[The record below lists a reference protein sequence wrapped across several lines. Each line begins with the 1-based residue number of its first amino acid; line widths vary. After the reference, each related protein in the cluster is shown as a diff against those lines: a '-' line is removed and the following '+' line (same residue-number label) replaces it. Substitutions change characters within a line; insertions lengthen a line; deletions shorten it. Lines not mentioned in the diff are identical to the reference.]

1 MIDQIYQCQIPGQ
14 ELGIWQVQCHLRIFQ
29 PHPGIQ
35 TVLINNMGFEIGWF
49 IPYLVE
55 QLVDQVVQEFH
66 LDPAKLVWIEHYT
79 PGFEASTGADFSQVT
94 FDWQDGHPTHP
105 QWQAIAS
112 ETVQVLINQE
122 LQRVSA

>member
-35 TVLINNMGFEIGWF
+35 TVLINDMGFEIGWF

-55 QLVDQVVQEFH
+55 QLVEQVV
-66 LDPAKLVWIEHYT
+66 
-79 PGFEASTGADFSQVT
+79 
-94 FDWQDGHPTHP
+94 
-105 QWQAIAS
+105 
-112 ETVQVLINQE
+112 
-122 LQRVSA
+122 